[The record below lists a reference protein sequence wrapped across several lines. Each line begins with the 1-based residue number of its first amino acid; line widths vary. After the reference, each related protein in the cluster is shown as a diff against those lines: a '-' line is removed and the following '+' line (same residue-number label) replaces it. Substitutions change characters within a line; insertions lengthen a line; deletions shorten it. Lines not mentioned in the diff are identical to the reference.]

1 MSELSDVVDDIKAG
15 SYDGQLVSIIEA
27 VQLRFQHGTTALKWR
42 VRWEDHTFTE
52 DDLTLAEA
60 ATVEKL
66 TGSSWG
72 TLNPLSSAQDC
83 QSIVASCLH
92 HRTKVTLKDALAEA
106 GKVTVDGMVD
116 RIDSYEVD
124 RAPKA

>member
-1 MSELSDVVDDIKAG
+1 MSDLTEITEDIKAG

-27 VQLRFQHGTTALKWR
+27 VQLRLQHGTTALKWR

-72 TLNPLSSAQDC
+72 TLNPLSSASDC
-83 QSIVASCLH
+83 QAIVASCLH
-92 HRTKVTLKDALAEA
+92 HRTGVTMKDALAEA
-106 GKVTVDGMVD
+106 GKVTVDGMVE
-116 RIDSYEVD
+116 RIDSYEVE